1 MEHISTTPFG
11 RRPLSLAMVASQTIA
26 KECPRGVV
34 VHKWQVFRAICE
46 GRSLLGVSE
55 RALSVLNALLTF
67 HPETTLSGQGDLIVF
82 PSNQQLA
89 LRAHGMAPATLRRHL
104 AVLVDAGIVV
114 RRDSPNG
121 KRYARKNNEGA
132 IEKAF
137 GFDLSPFVARAEEF
151 ERLVDDI
158 RTERRA
164 VQDLRERITIAR
176 RDIVKMI
183 DTALEESIP
192 GDWKGRELAYRRIV
206 GGLPRTADSSVLK
219 PIAADLEQLADEIAI
234 VLEKHVNSR
243 NMSAN
248 ESQTERHIQNSNP
261 KPQFE
266 SEPRQPSDEAA
277 IPKPSIETPKR
288 EYAFPLG
295 MVLDACPDLID
306 YARGGIG
313 SWREFFATVAAV
325 RPMLGI
331 SPSAW
336 EEASGAMGESQAAMV
351 VACILQRGSAI
362 GSAGGYLRD
371 LTRRSRA
378 GEFGVGPMV
387 MALLSGKRRKEKR
400 SA

>member
-11 RRPLSLAMVASQTIA
+11 RRPFSLAMVASQTIA
-26 KECPRGVV
+26 KKCPHGVV

-46 GRSLLGVSE
+46 GRALLGVSE

-121 KRYARKNNEGA
+121 KRYARKNNEGV

-151 ERLVDDI
+151 ERLANDI

-176 RDIVKMI
+176 RDIVKML
-183 DTALEESIP
+183 DTALEEAVP

-206 GGLPRTADSSVLK
+206 GGLPRTADSGVLT

-234 VLEKHVNSR
+234 ILEKHVNSQ
-243 NMSAN
+243 NISAN

-261 KPQFE
+261 KPPLE
-266 SEPRQPSDEAA
+266 SEQAFRGSLAENAPQP
-277 IPKPSIETPKR
+277 PKTSEPHRRT
-288 EYAFPLG
+288 FPLG
-295 MVLDACPDLID
+295 LVLEACPDIND
-306 YARGGIG
+306 YARSGVA
-313 SWREFFATVAAV
+313 SWRDLKATIDLI
-325 RPMLGI
+325 RGMLGI
-331 SPSAW
+331 SLSAW
-336 EEASGAMGESQAAMV
+336 QDACAAFGDDDASTIVAA
-351 VACILQRGSAI
+351 ILQRGEAI
-362 GSAGGYLRD
+362 KSPGGYLRD
-371 LTRRSRA
+371 LTEKKSRDS
-378 GEFGVGPMV
+378 FSPGPMI
-387 MALLSGKRRKEKR
+387 MALLRSKAQAQRR
-400 SA
+400 A